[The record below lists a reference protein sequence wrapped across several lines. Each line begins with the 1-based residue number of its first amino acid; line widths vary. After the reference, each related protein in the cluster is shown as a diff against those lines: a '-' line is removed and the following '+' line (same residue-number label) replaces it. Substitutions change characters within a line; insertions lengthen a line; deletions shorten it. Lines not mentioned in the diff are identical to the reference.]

1 MTRLIFAAVA
11 ATFAFSVAGNA
22 ASHASKACDD
32 ETVSMVMKEVME
44 APEDKKEMAEQ
55 EFAMAKEKMEAG
67 MAEECSG
74 HLEKASM
81 MAKGEG

>member
-1 MTRLIFAAVA
+1 MTRLICAAIA
-11 ATFAFSVAGNA
+11 ATFAFAATSHA